1 MNPKKPVPLN
11 RSPWSRPLSVGS
23 CAKLILLCLQ
33 QQVCLA
39 LPATALVAS
48 GCVQSGPV
56 LSDTPLGPT
65 PDAVQPAPSPEQLA
79 WQTQEL
85 SAFFHFGINTSS
97 DKEQTDGTESPTI
110 FNPTGLDPGQWM
122 KTLQDAGFRQA
133 MLTAKHQDGFCLW
146 PTKCTNAPYSV
157 AASSAWQAGKGDVV
171 QQFVDAAHQANIR
184 VGLALSPIDRHEPS
198 NGTPAYEAIFKC
210 QLTELLTKYGA
221 IDEIWLWDFAG
232 SPAFDWQSIHDLVH
246 ELQPKALLDVANVA
260 GVAGGDVRSVGQ
272 SLAVPNAVDETSFKM
287 LPGAAGAAG
296 ATPVWYP
303 AEAVYSIRPGWFWHA
318 TEDTHLKTMTQL
330 LDLYYNSVGRNSLL
344 RLNVPPTAQ
353 GVLADPD
360 VAQMKQFGD
369 AIQSI
374 YRSNLVAARPA
385 TADSV
390 FKNAINHTA
399 SMAVDGKLDTFWA
412 AGEGTTSARLEF
424 DLGSERAFNVVSI
437 QEPIALGERTTQHH
451 LEAKS
456 NGVWTTIASGT
467 AIGQRKLHRVG
478 AITASSIAL
487 VITKARALPAIAEFG
502 VYQSAFP

>member
-1 MNPKKPVPLN
+1 
-11 RSPWSRPLSVGS
+11 
-23 CAKLILLCLQ
+23 
-33 QQVCLA
+33 
-39 LPATALVAS
+39 
-48 GCVQSGPV
+48 V

-65 PDAVQPAPSPEQLA
+65 PDAVQPSPSPAQLA

-85 SAFFHFGINTSS
+85 SALFHFGINTSS
-97 DKEQTDGTESPTI
+97 DKEQSDGTESPAI
-110 FNPTGLDPGQWM
+110 FNPTSLDVGQWM
-122 KTLQDAGFRQA
+122 TTLQDAGFRAA

-146 PTKCTNAPYSV
+146 PTRCATTYSV
-157 AASSAWQAGKGDVV
+157 ASSSAWQAGKGDVV

-198 NGTPAYEAIFKC
+198 NATPAYEALFKC
-210 QLTELLTKYGA
+210 QLTELLTKYGD

-232 SPAFDWQSIHDLVH
+232 SPAFDWPSIHALVH
-246 ELQPKALLDVANVA
+246 QLQPKALLDVANVA

-272 SLAVPNAVDETSFKM
+272 SLAVPAAVDETSFKM
-287 LPGAAGAAG
+287 LPGATG
-296 ATPVWYP
+296 PIWYP
-303 AEAVYSIRPGWFWHA
+303 AEAAYSIRPGWFWHPA
-318 TEDTHLKTMTQL
+318 EDARLKSMPQL
-330 LDLYYNSVGRNSLL
+330 LDIYYNSVGRNSLL
-344 RLNVPPTAQ
+344 RLNVPPNAQ
-353 GVLADPD
+353 GLLADPD
-360 VAQMKQFGD
+360 VAEMKQFGD

-374 YRSNLVAARPA
+374 YKSNLVTARPA

-412 AGEGTTSARLEF
+412 AGEGTTSARIEF

-478 AITASSIAL
+478 TVTASSIAL
-487 VITKARALPAIAEFG
+487 VITKARAVPAVAEFG